1 MRIDRIGSLLAVA
14 ASALVLAACGSS
26 GEDGKTGTGGGGAA
40 ADEVGATIDAQGPYD
55 AGATFTLAL
64 GVKPDSLDPL
74 KTLNDASVTVMHYV
88 YDYLATVDADGRLVP
103 GIAESWEESPR
114 EVTFTLKDGVTCAD
128 GSAVTATTVKRN
140 LDAVKDPKLS
150 AVLLGLAVP
159 GADYRVTS
167 DDAARTVTIR
177 MREPFALLVPSL
189 QLLPIVCGRG
199 LDDRSLL
206 DQGTSGSG
214 PYVLKRAVPGDHYE
228 LTRRDG
234 YAWGPEGTDAD
245 VDERPATIRVRIV
258 SNPTTAANL
267 MLSGELTA
275 APVNAADGKRLTQAG
290 IPSARFPS
298 TTAFTLFNQEEGRP
312 AADPAVRRALTMAM
326 PREPLARVLY
336 NGVGTVA
343 DGFLAS
349 KMACDDAGTSAAL
362 PSGDAAAAARALDD
376 AGWAEGSGG
385 IRSKDGKPL
394 RMQIVYAN
402 DVAGADAG
410 VELLAAAWK
419 ELGVQPV
426 LKPMAADAAI
436 AAAFGGDWDVL
447 PTFEIGVNLPSQL
460 LPFVT
465 GPAPDRGQNFP
476 HVSNARYEQLSAQA
490 MAKTGEAGCKLWNEA
505 DRALAEQGDVIPL
518 VRVPMIYFAQ
528 KETAMALNSFGPIP
542 TSIRIARG

>member
-14 ASALVLAACGSS
+14 ASGLVLAACGSS
-26 GEDGKTGTGGGGAA
+26 TDGGGTGTAGAA
-40 ADEVGATIDAQGPYD
+40 PAGDGNTTIDAQGPYD

-74 KTLNDASVTVMHYV
+74 KSLTDASVTLMHYA
-88 YDYLATVDADGRLVP
+88 YDYLVTVDGDGRLVP
-103 GIAESWEESPR
+103 GIAESWEERPR
-114 EVTFTLKDGVTCAD
+114 QATFTLKDGVTCAD

-140 LDAVKDPKLS
+140 LDAVKDPKLD
-150 AVLLGLAVP
+150 AMLLGVVVP
-159 GADYRVTS
+159 NADYRVTA

-177 MREPFALLVPSL
+177 MGEPFGLLVPSL
-189 QLLPIVCGRG
+189 QLLPIVCGKG

-214 PYVLKRAVPGDHYE
+214 PYVLESAVPGDHYE

-234 YAWGPEGTDAD
+234 YTWGPDGPTAD
-245 VDERPATIRVRIV
+245 VDERPATVRVRIV
-258 SNPTTAANL
+258 TNPTTAANL
-267 MLSGELTA
+267 MLSGELSA
-275 APVNAADGKRLTQAG
+275 APLNAADGKRLTQAG

-298 TTAFTLFNQEEGRP
+298 TTAFTFFNQAEGLP
-312 AADPAVRRALTMAM
+312 GADPAVRRALAMAM
-326 PREPLARVLY
+326 PRDPLARVLY

-349 KMACDDAGTSAAL
+349 KMACDDAGTSAAV
-362 PSGDAAAAARALDD
+362 PSGATAAASVLDD
-376 AGWAEGSGG
+376 AGWTKGSGG
-385 IRSKDGKPL
+385 IRAKDGTTL
-394 RMQIVYAN
+394 RMRIVYAN

-410 VELLAAAWK
+410 VELLSAAWK

-447 PTFEIGVNLPSQL
+447 PTFEIGLNLPSQL
-460 LPFVT
+460 LPFVS

-476 HVSNARYEQLSAQA
+476 HVANARYDELSAQA
-490 MAKTGEAGCKLWNEA
+490 MAQTGEPGCELWNEA
-505 DRALAEQGDVIPL
+505 DRALAEQADVIPL

-528 KETAMALNSFGPIP
+528 EGTGMALNSFGPIP
-542 TSIRIARG
+542 TSIRVGRG